1 MGYLCIGGLI
11 MLGVSTVVVVYFLW
25 TAKDEPYPGAYG

>member
-11 MLGVSTVVVVYFLW
+11 MLGVSTVVVVYFMHI
-25 TAKDEPYPGAYG
+25 APEEPEGQRWG